1 MNLIIRNANFD
12 DLPHIYSLVK
22 ELAVYEESG
31 DQVTVNLKDYKNDF
45 NENLFESLVAINNG
59 EIIGMMLYYMTYSTW
74 KGKMLYL
81 EDFVVREE
89 HRNKGVGQ
97 QLFNTFIKV
106 AKDKKAKLVKWQV
119 LDWNIPAINFYK
131 KNDAVIE
138 KNWWNVKILLDT

>member
-12 DLPHIYSLVK
+12 DLSHIYSLVK

-31 DQVTVNLKDYKNDF
+31 DQVTVNLKDYKKDF

-74 KGKMLYL
+74 KGKMVYL
-81 EDFVVREE
+81 EDFIVREE

-119 LDWNIPAINFYK
+119 LDWNTPAINFYK

-138 KNWWNVKILLDT
+138 KNWWTVKILLDT